1 MEKTITKKRKI
12 NTRAIAATAMLSAL
26 AYVLQFI
33 EFPVPFMPAFIQF
46 DISELPALIASF
58 AYGPV
63 SGIVV
68 CLVKNVINVILKFQT
83 MGVGELSNFIL
94 GVLFVVPAGIIYKH
108 KKTKV
113 GAVLGAAVGAVVS
126 AVVCFFSNYY
136 IVYPIYAKLLMPKE
150 AILAMYQA
158 ILPSVKNLAEAILIF
173 NVPFTFA
180 KFAIVAVLTFL
191 IYKHISPILKG
202 KM

>member
-58 AYGPV
+58 AYGPL

-94 GVLFVVPAGIIYKH
+94 GVLFVVPAGIIYKR
-108 KKTKV
+108 KKTKA

-126 AVVCFFSNYY
+126 AIICFFSNYY

>member
-1 MEKTITKKRKI
+1 M
-12 NTRAIAATAMLSAL
+12 
-26 AYVLQFI
+26 
-33 EFPVPFMPAFIQF
+33 
-46 DISELPALIASF
+46 
-58 AYGPV
+58 
-63 SGIVV
+63 
-68 CLVKNVINVILKFQT
+68 
-83 MGVGELSNFIL
+83 
-94 GVLFVVPAGIIYKH
+94 
-108 KKTKV
+108 
-113 GAVLGAAVGAVVS
+113 GAAVGAVVS

-136 IVYPIYAKLLMPKE
+136 LVYPIYAKLLMPKE
-150 AILAMYQA
+150 VILSMYQA

>member
-1 MEKTITKKRKI
+1 MENQIKPKKKI
-12 NTRAIAATAMLSAL
+12 NARAIAATAMLSAL
-26 AYVLQFI
+26 AYVLMFI
-33 EFPVPFMPAFIQF
+33 EISVPIMPFFIKF

-68 CLVKNVINVILKFQT
+68 CLVKNVLNLLIKSQT
-83 MGVGELSNFIL
+83 AGVGELSNFIL
-94 GVLFVVPAGIIYKH
+94 GVLFVVPAGIIYKR
-108 KKTKV
+108 KKTRT
-113 GAVLGAAVGAVVS
+113 GAVLGAAVGAVTSTVI
-126 AVVCFFSNYY
+126 CFFTNYY
-136 IVYPIYAKLLMPKE
+136 IVYPIYAKILMPQE
-150 AILAMYQA
+150 VILKAYQA

-173 NVPFTFA
+173 NVPFTFV

-191 IYKHISPILKG
+191 IYKRISPILKG

>member
-12 NTRAIAATAMLSAL
+12 NIRAIAATAMLSAL

-33 EFPVPFMPAFIQF
+33 EFSVPFMPIFIKF

-150 AILAMYQA
+150 VILSMYQA

>member
-26 AYVLQFI
+26 AYVLQFT

-46 DISELPALIASF
+46 DISDLPALIASF
-58 AYGPV
+58 AYGPL

-94 GVLFVVPAGIIYKH
+94 GVLFVVPAGIIYKR
-108 KKTKV
+108 KKTKA

-126 AVVCFFSNYY
+126 AIICFFSNYY